1 VISGSFK
8 GLKFSQRFPTKP
20 MLLGVWEKELSFV
33 WETLEDKRNII
44 DVGAAEGFYAV
55 GLAKKYPQKKIIA
68 FEMDSNSRRM
78 LKIIANDNSVSN
90 LTIHGKCEFE
100 DLAQLG
106 QKLENSLII
115 MDCEGYE
122 TQLLKMNNSTIFY
135 KSDILVEMHEM
146 YRPGCTQTIKKRFA
160 DTHRI
165 SEILGQERVINDWPK
180 ELNFI
185 RLLFPKKE
193 ILHFMDE
200 GRPYPMNWLLMKPK
214 ST

>member
-1 VISGSFK
+1 MLISKFSKSLKNFLRPWKKPITYTLLNIIKVLGLGRVISGPFK
-8 GLKFSQRFPTKP
+8 GLKMRQKFPTKP
-20 MLLGVWEKELSFV
+20 MLLGIWEKELSFV

-90 LTIHGKCEFE
+90 ITIYGKCEYE

-106 QKLENSLII
+106 QKLENSIII

-122 TQLLKMNNSTIFY
+122 TQLLKMNNSKIFN
-135 KSDILVEMHEM
+135 IL
-146 YRPGCTQTIKKRFA
+146 
-160 DTHRI
+160 
-165 SEILGQERVINDWPK
+165 
-180 ELNFI
+180 
-185 RLLFPKKE
+185 
-193 ILHFMDE
+193 
-200 GRPYPMNWLLMKPK
+200 
-214 ST
+214 